1 MECFIYCFIGGIMP
15 KIVIYVI
22 CAVIAIG
29 GNIILGSAIA
39 DFQNEFDMNKAILGL
54 KKAAA
59 ILVAGAGLYYV
70 SILMPDL
77 KIEALDV
84 NLTTALITLA
94 YSIVVI
100 YVGKDFD
107 NLMYLLKLKTDDI
120 KTQEE
125 R

>member
-1 MECFIYCFIGGIMP
+1 MP
-15 KIVIYVI
+15 KILIYVI